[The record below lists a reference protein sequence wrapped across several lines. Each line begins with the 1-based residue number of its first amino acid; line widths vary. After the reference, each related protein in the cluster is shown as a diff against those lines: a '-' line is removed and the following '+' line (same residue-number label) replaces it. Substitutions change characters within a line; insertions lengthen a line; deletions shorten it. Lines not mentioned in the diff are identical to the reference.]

1 VRRTSYLTSQ
11 PASQPATARISERQR
26 YNGGKHGQLFT
37 VENFKRCWLLAGIR
51 KEEGE
56 VERFQTTTT
65 QVTTPSKRK
74 RRKTKYIQ
82 EEQANKRERKES
94 L

>member
-1 VRRTSYLTSQ
+1 MEENMVSCSQ
-11 PASQPATARISERQR
+11 LKFS
-26 YNGGKHGQLFT
+26 
-37 VENFKRCWLLAGIR
+37 KRCWLLARIS

-56 VERFQTTTT
+56 VERFQMTTT
-65 QVTTPSKRK
+65 QVTTTPSKRR

-82 EEQANKRERKES
+82 EEQAKQKERKES